1 MNKKFLMILIVL
13 FGLIALN
20 AVNASDINQ
29 TNVVSSDEGQNYDK
43 IVDHRLELEQYKKR
57 PYASYTEVQDNSIF
71 QKTFDDGVTIK
82 IINKNGERKYYW
94 IENGIT
100 WTKKLNLGLT
110 NVNKDGLTLS
120 HVILHGNII
129 KNEKQPIYKIVKKD
143 KKVIKNY
150 KKKLVKKIVWTEQYQ
165 ISPKS
170 YAKDLKKRILNYNF
184 ECCSRAT
191 MNIVRFFNL
200 HEGEGFS
207 FKLKVVKAY
216 KEKARY
222 SPQYGCKIYPI
233 KFKIIIYK
241 KKPIYKNVKVNAKVI
256 DHYKYI
262 RVLHK
267 Y

>member
-1 MNKKFLMILIVL
+1 MNKKILLILVVF

-29 TNVVSSDEGQNYDK
+29 TNIVSSDDGENYDK
-43 IVDHRLELEQYKKR
+43 IVDHRAELEQYKKR

-82 IINKNGERKYYW
+82 IVNKNGERKYYW
-94 IENGIT
+94 MEKGIT
-100 WTKKLNLGLT
+100 WTKKLDLGLT
-110 NVNKDGLTLS
+110 NVNKEGVIVS

-129 KNEKQPIYKIVKKD
+129 KNEKEPVYKIVKKD

-150 KKKLVKKIVWTEQYQ
+150 KKKVAKKIVWTEHYVK
-165 ISPKS
+165 SPKS
-170 YAKDLKKRILNYNF
+170 YAKGLKNRILSFND

-241 KKPIYKNVKVNAKVI
+241 KKPIYKNVKVNEKVI